1 MKITIDIKYEDYKM
15 FCNEPNMFTTSLHKA
30 IRNGEPVIKSYWIKD
45 WYHDLFCENCGCHLQ
60 DEQTYIPCNYC
71 PNCGAEM
78 TKTVE
83 VEDEENSYELSKILS
98 FRHEH

>member
-1 MKITIDIKYEDYKM
+1 MKITIDINDKIYE
-15 FCNEPNMFTTSLHKA
+15 NILNGNSRLHHEVAKA

-45 WYHDLFCENCGCHLQ
+45 WHHDLFCENCGCHLQ
-60 DEQTYIPCNYC
+60 DEQTYISCNYC

-98 FRHEH
+98 FRHAH